1 MERSG
6 SAFCPGHISGY
17 FRPVTGKTPA
27 ETGSL
32 GAGIVIHEGVEACV
46 SYADETMVTV
56 LQLGAD
62 DTVIARL
69 DSSPPITWLLDR
81 MGVQAA
87 VLTRCHL
94 PISAGFGLSAAALIA
109 TALAAGA
116 LLPEPPGL
124 MACAALAH
132 EAEIV
137 HKTGLGDVAAAIG
150 GGRDCRLSPGVGGK
164 IRRWHDV
171 TEPLYAVTL
180 SSLDS
185 PSVLSSRDRLDAVM
199 RAWPGKCPDTVH
211 ELFTLSR
218 AFARD
223 SGLILPE
230 VGEVL
235 CECDRTGVLASMTM
249 LGNGIF
255 AYGQRAREVLTEYGH
270 VYELQA
276 AEQGPRILNRGRP

>member
-32 GAGIVIHEGVEACV
+32 GAGIVIHEGVEASV
-46 SYADETMVTV
+46 SAADETTVTV
-56 LQLGAD
+56 LQLGPD
-62 DTVIARL
+62 DAVLARL
-69 DSSPPITWLLDR
+69 DSSPPVAWLLDR
-81 MGVQAA
+81 MGVKAS
-87 VLTRCHL
+87 VLTRCRL

-109 TALAAGA
+109 TALAAGS
-116 LLPEPPGL
+116 LLPDPPGL
-124 MACAALAH
+124 MACATLAH
-132 EAEIV
+132 EAEII

-150 GGRDCRLSPGVGGK
+150 GGRDCRLSPGVGGR

-171 TEPLYAVTL
+171 TEPIYAVTL

-185 PSVLSSRDRLDAVM
+185 PSVLSSQDRLDAVIS
-199 RAWPGKCPDTVH
+199 AWPGKCPDTVL
-211 ELFTLSR
+211 ELFALSR

-223 SGLILPE
+223 SGLVLPE

-235 CECDRTGVLASMTM
+235 SECDRAGVPASMTM
-249 LGNGIF
+249 LGNGVF
-255 AYGQRAREVLTEYGH
+255 AYGQGAREILPQYGQ
-270 VYELQA
+270 VYEMRA
-276 AEQGPRILNRGRP
+276 AGHGPRILDRGRP